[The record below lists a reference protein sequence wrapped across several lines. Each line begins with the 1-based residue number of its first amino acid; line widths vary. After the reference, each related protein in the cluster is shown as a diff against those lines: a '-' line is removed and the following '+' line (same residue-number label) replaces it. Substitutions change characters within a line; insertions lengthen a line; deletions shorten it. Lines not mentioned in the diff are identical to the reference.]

1 MTGSA
6 PARQARFAQGEHSN
20 DVTDARATSDESSA
34 LAQPGGMR
42 HGLEHITW
50 PPALPFELVL
60 EQARTLNPAYVSMLY
75 RRFLPVVYRYA
86 LARVGDVQ
94 AAEDITSETFS
105 AMIEGIGGTRARDEL
120 GFSAWLL
127 GIARNQALLH
137 FRRLRTRRE
146 VPTDLPEEAEP
157 AAVGG
162 EDDPL
167 AVLTAR
173 ETWGETVTALNRLTD
188 EQREVVLY
196 RCVLDYSAE
205 EVGALLG
212 KRAGAIRALQFRAL
226 ASLARYLGIAETD
239 VADRGDGSAAG
250 RRGGKGHGPRR

>member
-1 MTGSA
+1 MSGGPT
-6 PARQARFAQGEHSN
+6 RFAEGEHSI
-20 DVTDARATSDESSA
+20 DVKDARTRNGESSVPTR
-34 LAQPGGMR
+34 PGGAR

-86 LARVGDVQ
+86 LARVGNVQ
-94 AAEDITSETFS
+94 AAEDVTSETFS
-105 AMIEGIGGTRARDEL
+105 AMIEGIGGVRAQDEL

-146 VPTDLPEEAEP
+146 VAADLPEEAEP
-157 AAVGG
+157 MAVGG

-173 ETWGETVTALNRLTD
+173 ESWGQTAAALNRLTE
-188 EQREVVLY
+188 EQRAVVLY

-205 EVGALLG
+205 EVGTLLG

-226 ASLARYLGIAETD
+226 ASLARYLGLAEAAATD
-239 VADRGDGSAAG
+239 PEDESAASRG
-250 RRGGKGHGPRR
+250 RRGHGPRR

>member
-1 MTGSA
+1 
-6 PARQARFAQGEHSN
+6 
-20 DVTDARATSDESSA
+20 
-34 LAQPGGMR
+34 MR
-42 HGLEHITW
+42 HGLDHITW
-50 PPALPFELVL
+50 PPSLPFELVL
-60 EQARTLNPAYVSMLY
+60 EQARALNPAYVSMLY

-86 LARVGDVQ
+86 LARVADIQ

-105 AMIEGIGGTRARDEL
+105 AMIEGIGAARARDEL

-146 VPTDLPEEAEP
+146 VSADLPEEAEP

-173 ETWGETVTALNRLTD
+173 ESWGVTVAALNRLTD
-188 EQREVVLY
+188 EQRDVVLY

-205 EVGALLG
+205 EVGTLLG

-226 ASLARYLGIAETD
+226 ASLARYLGIAE
-239 VADRGDGSAAG
+239 ADAAEDGDESAAG